1 MPVVMS
7 FGFIAAYAML
17 IAIASVIEV
26 PIGRGFAS
34 VQLNL
39 LIRLGSLA
47 VATLALVIVHGFNVP
62 TGQAA
67 LAGLGIGVLTGVGSI
82 LYCLTLIDLP
92 LSLVVVLSNLYI
104 VITCLLGIALLHE
117 SATPLK
123 LGGLAMTLGGV
134 VLLTYPPSSRYAV
147 HSATSSAQ
155 KAAPARALLLMGGY
169 VVIIGIGA
177 FLEKPALR
185 GLDATQLNG
194 LMAVAMSAVA
204 LVALAVE
211 RPKMPMSLRSLGGLS
226 VGAMVG
232 VASLSYFVGLRDLPV
247 SVAAAA
253 SNSYIVI
260 TALLSALVLRQP
272 MTKAR
277 VGAIGLVLGGVTLLA
292 LGLG

>member
-1 MPVVMS
+1 MMS
-7 FGFIAAYAML
+7 FGFIAAYSVL
-17 IAIASVIEV
+17 IAVASVIEV
-26 PIGRGFAS
+26 PIARGFAS

-39 LIRLGSLA
+39 LIRLGSVA
-47 VATLALVIVHGFNVP
+47 VAALALIVVHGVSVP
-62 TGQAA
+62 TGPPA

-82 LYCLTLIDLP
+82 IYCLALIDLP

-104 VITCLLGIALLHE
+104 VITFLLGITLLDEHVTALKI
-117 SATPLK
+117 A
-123 LGGLAMTLGGV
+123 GLVLTLGGV
-134 VLLTYPPSSRYAV
+134 LLLANPPSSRYAV
-147 HSATSSAQ
+147 HSATSVAK
-155 KAAPARALLLMGGY
+155 KAPPARAFLLMGGY

-194 LMAVAMSAVA
+194 LMAVAMTAVA
-204 LVALAVE
+204 LVAFAAE
-211 RPKMPMSLRSLGGLS
+211 GPRMPMSLQSLGGIG

-232 VASLSYFVGLRDLPV
+232 VASVSYFLGLRSLPV

-260 TALLSALVLRQP
+260 AAVLSTLVLHQP

-277 VGAIGLVLGGVTLLA
+277 GGAIILTLGGVTLLA
-292 LGLG
+292 LGPG

>member
-1 MPVVMS
+1 MMMS
-7 FGFIAAYAML
+7 FGFIAAYSVL
-17 IAIASVIEV
+17 IAVASVIEV
-26 PIGRGFAS
+26 PIARGFAS

-39 LIRLGSLA
+39 LIRLGSVA
-47 VATLALVIVHGFNVP
+47 VAALALIVVHGVSVP
-62 TGQAA
+62 TGPPA

-82 LYCLTLIDLP
+82 IYCLTLIDLP

-104 VITCLLGIALLHE
+104 VITFLLGITLLDEHVTALKI
-117 SATPLK
+117 A
-123 LGGLAMTLGGV
+123 GLVLTLGGV
-134 VLLTYPPSSRYAV
+134 LLLANPPSSRYAV
-147 HSATSSAQ
+147 HSATSVAK
-155 KAAPARALLLMGGY
+155 KAPPARAFLLMGGY

-194 LMAVAMSAVA
+194 LMAVAMTAVA
-204 LVALAVE
+204 LVAFAAE
-211 RPKMPMSLRSLGGLS
+211 GPRMPMSLQSLGGIG

-232 VASLSYFVGLRDLPV
+232 VASVSYFLGLRSLPV

-260 TALLSALVLRQP
+260 AAVLSTLVLHQP

-277 VGAIGLVLGGVTLLA
+277 GGAIILTLGGVTLLA
-292 LGLG
+292 LGPG

>member
-1 MPVVMS
+1 MTS
-7 FGFIAAYAML
+7 FGLIAAYAAL
-17 IAIASVIEV
+17 IAVASVIEV
-26 PIGRGFAS
+26 PIARGFAS

-47 VATLALVIVHGFNVP
+47 VAILALVIVHGVSFP
-62 TGQAA
+62 TGPPA

-82 LYCLTLIDLP
+82 IYCVTLIDLP
-92 LSLVVVLSNLYI
+92 LSFVVVLSNLYI
-104 VITCLLGIALLHE
+104 VITFLLGITLLHE
-117 SATPLK
+117 PVSALK
-123 LGGLAMTLGGV
+123 IGGLVLTLGGV
-134 VLLTYPPSSRYAV
+134 LLLANPPSSRYAV
-147 HSATSSAQ
+147 HSAISVAK
-155 KAAPARALLLMGGY
+155 KAPPARAYVVMGGY

-194 LMAVAMSAVA
+194 LMAITMTAVA
-204 LVALAVE
+204 LVAFAVE
-211 RPKMPMSLRSLGGLS
+211 GPRLPMSLQSLGGLG

-232 VASLSYFVGLRDLPV
+232 VASVSYFLGLRSLPV

-260 TALLSALVLRQP
+260 TVLLSTLVLHQP

-277 VGAIGLVLGGVTLLA
+277 FGAIILTLGGVTLLA
-292 LGLG
+292 VGPG

>member
-1 MPVVMS
+1 MMMS
-7 FGFIAAYAML
+7 FGFLAAYSVL
-17 IAIASVIEV
+17 IAVASVIEV
-26 PIGRGFAS
+26 PIARGFAS

-47 VATLALVIVHGFNVP
+47 VAALALIVVHGVSVP
-62 TGQAA
+62 TGPPA

-82 LYCLTLIDLP
+82 IYCLALIDLP

-104 VITCLLGIALLHE
+104 VITFLLGITLLDEHVT
-117 SATPLK
+117 AFK
-123 LGGLAMTLGGV
+123 IAGLALTLGGV
-134 VLLTYPPSSRYAV
+134 LLLANPPSSRYAV
-147 HSATSSAQ
+147 HSATSVAK
-155 KAAPARALLLMGGY
+155 KAPPARAFLLMGGY

-194 LMAVAMSAVA
+194 LMAVAMTAVA
-204 LVALAVE
+204 LVAFAAE
-211 RPKMPMSLRSLGGLS
+211 GPRMPMSLQSLGGIG

-232 VASLSYFVGLRDLPV
+232 VASVSYFLGLRSLPV
-247 SVAAAA
+247 SVAAAV

-260 TALLSALVLRQP
+260 AAVLSTLVLHQP

-277 VGAIGLVLGGVTLLA
+277 GGAIILTLGGVTLLA
-292 LGLG
+292 LGPG